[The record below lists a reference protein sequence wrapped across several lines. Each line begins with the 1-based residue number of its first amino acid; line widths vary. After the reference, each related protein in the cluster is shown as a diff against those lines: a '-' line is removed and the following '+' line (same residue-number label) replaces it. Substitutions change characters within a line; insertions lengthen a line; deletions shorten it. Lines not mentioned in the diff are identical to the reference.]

1 MITVLLFLGLTI
13 GGIVWLIIWENDEK
27 YHETEFLA
35 IVTVVLGIVF
45 IGSLF
50 AIPISII
57 DINADIEKFY
67 ATENSLAIARAN
79 SNISDLELA
88 AIQQKVIEMNKWLA
102 TAQYWKKHPISNWF
116 WPKKVLELAPIK

>member
-50 AIPISII
+50 AIPISRI
-57 DINADIEKFY
+57 DIQADIEKFY
-67 ATENSLAIARAN
+67 ATQDSLLMARAN
-79 SNISDLELA
+79 PDISALELA
-88 AIQQKVIEMNKWLA
+88 AIQQEVIEMNQWLA
-102 TAQYWKKHPISNWF
+102 SAQFWTKHPLTNWF
-116 WPKKVLELAPIK
+116 WPKKTLNLRPIK